1 MQIVMRDGRLFQGT
15 AIQIV
20 RAMQD
25 IAMPAQHLSLA
36 EYIDWVAGNT
46 RRFEE
51 IELEIKG
58 DSDEARAASLVDEMV
73 RVGLARRA

>member
-1 MQIVMRDGRLFQGT
+1 MRDGRLFQGT
-15 AIQIV
+15 AVQIV

-25 IAMPAQHLSLA
+25 IAMPAQHLTIT
-36 EYIDWVAGNT
+36 EYIDWVVGNT

-51 IELEIKG
+51 VELEIKG
-58 DSDEARAASLVDEMV
+58 ESDDERAKCLVDEML